1 MDEIIVK
8 VVYTKLLINTHT
20 HCSNAVSSISWNG
33 GNKYKDT
40 RYMHTYIYYI
50 CTFIHTEYIHMYIHT
65 YVHTYIHKLIHIHT
79 YIITYIHNHKPSL
92 SGH

>member
-20 HCSNAVSSISWNG
+20 HCSNAVSSIFWNG

-40 RYMHTYIYYI
+40 RY
-50 CTFIHTEYIHMYIHT
+50 
-65 YVHTYIHKLIHIHT
+65 IHT
-79 YIITYIHNHKPSL
+79 YIVHMYQCPPQKTKIAGCYQIVSRFMRKT
-92 SGH
+92 

>member
-1 MDEIIVK
+1 MTTEITITYIYIYIYIIIGMDEIIVK

-40 RYMHTYIYYI
+40 RYTPAVI
-50 CTFIHTEYIHMYIHT
+50 
-65 YVHTYIHKLIHIHT
+65 
-79 YIITYIHNHKPSL
+79 
-92 SGH
+92 

>member
-40 RYMHTYIYYI
+40 RYTPAVI
-50 CTFIHTEYIHMYIHT
+50 
-65 YVHTYIHKLIHIHT
+65 
-79 YIITYIHNHKPSL
+79 
-92 SGH
+92 